1 MSIPSTEFKPD
12 RFRTQPQRQI
22 RSYLAQATKQ
32 ETKGFLEALRQRAA
46 IKPLSFVF
54 QVALSL
60 LFFILGLAYDT
71 PLLLALA
78 VLVMPAYKALLSLSL
93 SPGLKSLPTALGAVL
108 AILLMACAFF
118 GGGYLAQELYLG
130 QASAESLSHSFILN
144 QTWLEWIVILGAA
157 VFCAVWFSYNKSL
170 ARISAIIFNLLVFI
184 PFGFAGWQFGSAS
197 INKAL
202 PAIEVG
208 FLRLLA
214 VVLMMTLVFWILRIK
229 PRGAQGWLI
238 LLAICALFGLA
249 LDFNLGDSLSPNIEE
264 PGVYQ
269 EIKVTPV
276 KPTELPIEP
285 SPTLAPTAT
294 STPLPSPT
302 PQPTNTPM
310 PSPTP
315 GPAQGRVTPEGGL
328 RCRQVPFG
336 SVTLEI
342 LEHNVLVE
350 LLEGQSNVGDR
361 DWQKVLSPNGV
372 ECWVDVRFLEIQNP

>member
-71 PLLLALA
+71 PILLALA

-144 QTWLEWIVILGAA
+144 QT
-157 VFCAVWFSYNKSL
+157 
-170 ARISAIIFNLLVFI
+170 
-184 PFGFAGWQFGSAS
+184 
-197 INKAL
+197 
-202 PAIEVG
+202 
-208 FLRLLA
+208 
-214 VVLMMTLVFWILRIK
+214 
-229 PRGAQGWLI
+229 
-238 LLAICALFGLA
+238 
-249 LDFNLGDSLSPNIEE
+249 
-264 PGVYQ
+264 
-269 EIKVTPV
+269 
-276 KPTELPIEP
+276 
-285 SPTLAPTAT
+285 
-294 STPLPSPT
+294 
-302 PQPTNTPM
+302 
-310 PSPTP
+310 
-315 GPAQGRVTPEGGL
+315 
-328 RCRQVPFG
+328 
-336 SVTLEI
+336 
-342 LEHNVLVE
+342 
-350 LLEGQSNVGDR
+350 LLE
-361 DWQKVLSPNGV
+361 
-372 ECWVDVRFLEIQNP
+372 